1 MSQYLGEPICPA
13 AVEDE
18 DFDFVALQQIDGAD
32 HFKLCQLKELVPAN
46 LNPQAALDQILVEL
60 SKHDNPSL
68 TIVIHLNRRE
78 YIDFSKL
85 KMPSNRLGG
94 LWMFGALDASQTSW
108 GLWGNF
114 LQPPIAESVHQYPIG

>member
-18 DFDFVALQQIDGAD
+18 DFDFVASQQIDGAD

-60 SKHDNPSL
+60 STYDNPSL
-68 TIVIHLNRRE
+68 IFVIHLNRRE

-85 KMPSNRLGG
+85 KMLSNRLGG
-94 LWMFGALDASQTSW
+94 WWLVDVWSIRCISDILGFMGQLFTTS
-108 GLWGNF
+108 
-114 LQPPIAESVHQYPIG
+114 YC